1 LTKPNVYDNLLNVN
15 PITVYYKLKLKGY
28 TLSKLAKEVGVSK
41 QVVWEAIYNNRKGIK
56 SLQVWKRIDKL
67 IQ

>member
-1 LTKPNVYDNLLNVN
+1 VN